1 MKYKIGNESSI
12 TKMES
17 AIQLLLNEGWKPQSE
32 LCVDATGTG
41 GGIYAQ
47 ALILK
52 SK

>member
-1 MKYKIGNESSI
+1 MKYKIIKEGSI
-12 TKMES
+12 SKMES
-17 AIQLLLNEGWKPQSE
+17 AIQLLLNEGWVPQGG

-41 GGIYAQ
+41 SGIYAQ